1 MDTVNN
7 ILSNSA
13 LGTVIGIIGIL
24 IAIFIYVL
32 TRKVYKISSCHEF
45 LNLINKNHSS
55 LPQQISV
62 MYDGSL
68 VESVSS
74 SEFVI

>member
-32 TRKVYKISSCHEF
+32 TRKV
-45 LNLINKNHSS
+45 
-55 LPQQISV
+55 
-62 MYDGSL
+62 
-68 VESVSS
+68 
-74 SEFVI
+74 